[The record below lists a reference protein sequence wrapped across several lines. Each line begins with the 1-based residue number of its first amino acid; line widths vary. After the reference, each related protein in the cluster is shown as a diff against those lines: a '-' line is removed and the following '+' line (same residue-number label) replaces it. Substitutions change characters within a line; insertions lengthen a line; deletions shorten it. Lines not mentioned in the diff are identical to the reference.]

1 MKVNTRVRYIHI
13 DSEEEKKF
21 GYYPP
26 IGTLGTVI
34 WVDDD
39 GDIVVKWDSGTKG
52 DGKWYCGIAD
62 VEEVEETN

>member
-1 MKVNTRVRYIHI
+1 MKEDTRVRYIHI
-13 DSEEEKKF
+13 DSEADKKT

-34 WVDDD
+34 KVYKT
-39 GDIVVKWDSGTKG
+39 DIIVKWDSGTKG
-52 DGKWYCGIAD
+52 NGEWYCDIVD